1 MLIFTLEMFIL
12 WLFFRWILGYEYQKK
27 IVFIVGCI
35 LLAGFYLGQIVLH
48 DETVYQLYWLW
59 EYMKI
64 IIPLF
69 FLKGRY
75 GTILGLSC
83 VGYFFFSAMENL
95 SWGIGWLV
103 YKDAFIDKNWDYPY
117 LIAIGCVLLVA
128 LAIAYHLRG
137 KRERIYSEMEQFS
150 SWIPVPSI
158 ILMIFAECSPWY
170 LVNTDNSRFAL
181 FRAGQLITAAG
192 ISIIS
197 MIMLLLVY
205 ALTHQQKESKRLQQ
219 LNERCVKE
227 QTAQYKFALQKDTAL
242 RRFRHDHNAHLT
254 ALQALAKTANWDA
267 LQKYL
272 DDLTY
277 MHESFSFIHTNHVIG
292 DAIVNQ
298 YCELGKRDDVKIQ
311 VTGRFPEDMCV
322 DETDLCIL
330 LSNGMQNAY
339 EAAKQC
345 ENDRIISVEI
355 KHTDALL
362 FLHIQNP
369 SAVPL
374 DFQDGLPVTTKANR
388 ETHGMGTRNMKDA
401 VERIGGTIQ
410 WRNEENHMVHT
421 EIILP
426 LTLQ

>member
-59 EYMKI
+59 EYTKI

-117 LIAIGCVLLVA
+117 LIAIGCVLL
-128 LAIAYHLRG
+128 LSMAIAYCLRN
-137 KRERIYSEMEQFS
+137 KREGIHDAMMQFS
-150 SWIPVPSI
+150 AWIPVPSI
-158 ILMIFAECSPWY
+158 ILMIFVECSPWSISS
-170 LVNTDNSRFAL
+170 DNSSSYAL
-181 FRAGQLITAAG
+181 WHGGRLLTAAG
-192 ISIIS
+192 INLIGI
-197 MIMLLLVY
+197 IMLFLLYV
-205 ALTHQQKESKRLQQ
+205 LTYQRKESKRLRQ
-219 LNERCVKE
+219 LNEHCVKE

-242 RRFRHDHNAHLT
+242 RRFRHDYNAHLT
-254 ALQALAKTANWDA
+254 ALQALAKNENWAA
-267 LQKYL
+267 LQTYL

-277 MHESFSFIHTNHVIG
+277 MQESFSFIHTNHVIG

-298 YCELGKRDDVKIQ
+298 YCELGKRDGIKVE

-322 DETDLCIL
+322 DETNLCIL

-339 EAAKQC
+339 EAAVQC

-362 FLHIQNP
+362 FLHIQNA
-369 SAVPL
+369 SAVLL

-388 ETHGMGTRNMKDA
+388 ETHGMGARNMKDA

-410 WRNEENHMVHT
+410 WRSEDNYMIHT